1 MFTVLSLFLSIII
14 TESDGKR
21 YIEELEFHD
30 VIELLRMK

>member
-14 TESDGKR
+14 KESDDKT

-30 VIELLRMK
+30 VIKLLRMK